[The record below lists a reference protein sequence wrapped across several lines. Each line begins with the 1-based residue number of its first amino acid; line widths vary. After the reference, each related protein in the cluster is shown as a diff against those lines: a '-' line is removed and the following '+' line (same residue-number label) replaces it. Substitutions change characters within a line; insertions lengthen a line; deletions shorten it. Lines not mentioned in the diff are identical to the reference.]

1 MSLKLYIGPMFS
13 GKTSKIMEIYYKYIK
28 TDMNVMVINH
38 SFDVRYSNTM
48 LSNHNKEM
56 IPCRWTDSLSNILCE
71 EITNVDVILINEGQF
86 FSDLYKCV
94 KKWVE
99 IEGKKVYVCGLDGDS
114 NRKKFGEILDIIP
127 IADKVVKLNALC
139 SLCKNGTKAAFTL
152 RLTQETS
159 QILIGSDCYKPVCR
173 NCYNFHNIVNELENT
188 KDYCDNV

>member
-1 MSLKLYIGPMFS
+1 MSLKVYIGPMFS
-13 GKTSKIMEIYYKYIK
+13 GKTSKIMEIYYKHIK
-28 TDMNVMVINH
+28 TDMQVMVINH

-48 LSNHNKEM
+48 MSNHNKEM
-56 IPCRWTDSLSNILCE
+56 IPCLWTDTLSNITE
-71 EITNVDVILINEGQF
+71 TEIANTDIILINEGQF
-86 FSDLYKCV
+86 FTDLYKCV

-99 IEGKKVYVCGLDGDS
+99 IDGKKVYVCGLDGDS
-114 NRKKFGEILDIIP
+114 NRKKFGEMLDIIP

-139 SLCKNGTKAAFTL
+139 SICKNGKKAAFTI

-173 NCYNFHNIVNELENT
+173 QCYVFHSNEYTVENV

>member
-1 MSLKLYIGPMFS
+1 MSLKVYIGPMFS
-13 GKTSKIMEIYYKYIK
+13 GKTSKMMEIYYKYIK
-28 TDMNVMVINH
+28 TDMKVMVINH
-38 SFDVRYSNTM
+38 SLDVRYSHTM
-48 LSNHNKEM
+48 MSNHNKEM
-56 IPCRWTDSLSNILCE
+56 IPCTWTDTLSNINKE
-71 EITNVDVILINEGQF
+71 EIANTDVILINEGQF
-86 FSDLYKCV
+86 FTDLYKYV

-99 IEGKKVYVCGLDGDS
+99 SEGKRVYVCGLDGDS
-114 NRKKFGEILDIIP
+114 NRNKFGEMLDIIP

-173 NCYNFHNIVNELENT
+173 VCYTFHNNEYTVENA